1 MKTELHPLF
10 WGKRARNKRFLFSG
24 LSLVKKQKNISMKLL
39 YFKMFCLSNKKL
51 IYGPKLLRIVSGIE
65 QKQTKEDKNK

>member
-10 WGKRARNKRFLFSG
+10 RGKKILFSG
-24 LSLVKKQKNISMKLL
+24 SSLVKKKKNNISMKLL

-51 IYGPKLLRIVSGIE
+51 ISGPKLLRIVSGIE
-65 QKQTKEDKNK
+65 QKQTEEDKNK